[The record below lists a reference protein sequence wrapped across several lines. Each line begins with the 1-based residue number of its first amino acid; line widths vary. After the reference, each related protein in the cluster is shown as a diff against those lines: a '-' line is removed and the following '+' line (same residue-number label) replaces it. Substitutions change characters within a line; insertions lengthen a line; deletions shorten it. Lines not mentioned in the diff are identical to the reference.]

1 MSDTCT
7 LLDEFQVRDLEDN
20 STITIIVEHHTEI
33 GNRSQPGLMVRYM
46 GQVVNYEPCHV
57 ERWAYQATKAKQ
69 DVYLLQD
76 YSWMVHPDQFV
87 KNSLVLTPKLK
98 ARVEVKVRSKS
109 NPVVKEYDLP
119 FAVDL

>member
-33 GNRSQPGLMVRYM
+33 GNRSQPGLMVRFM

-76 YSWMVHPDQFV
+76 YSWMVHADQYV
-87 KNSLVLTPKLK
+87 KHSLVLGDKLK

-109 NPVVKEYDLP
+109 KPVVKEYELP

>member
-1 MSDTCT
+1 MSDICT
-7 LLDEFQVRDLEDN
+7 LVDEFKVLDLEDN

-46 GQVVNYEPCHV
+46 GNVVNFEPCHV

-76 YSWMVHPDQFV
+76 HSWTVHTDQYV
-87 KNSLVLTPKLK
+87 KNSLVLSSPLK
-98 ARVEVKVRSKS
+98 ARVEVKTRSKR
-109 NPVVKEYDLP
+109 NPVVKEYELP

>member
-7 LLDEFQVRDLEDN
+7 LLDEFQARDLEDN
-20 STITIIVEHHTEI
+20 TTITVIVEHHTEI

-46 GQVVNYEPCHV
+46 GNIVNFEPCHV

-69 DVYLLQD
+69 DVYFLAD
-76 YSWMVHPDQFV
+76 HSWAVHTDQFV
-87 KNSLVLTPKLK
+87 KVSLVLAPKLM
-98 ARVEVKVRSKS
+98 ARVEVKVRSKR
-109 NPVVKEYDLP
+109 NPVVKEYELP

>member
-46 GQVVNYEPCHV
+46 GQVVNFEPCHV

-69 DVYLLQD
+69 DVYFLAD
-76 YSWMVHPDQFV
+76 YSWAVHADQFV
-87 KNSLVLTPKLK
+87 KNSLVLGDKLK

-109 NPVVKEYDLP
+109 KPVVKEYELP
-119 FAVDL
+119 FTVDL